1 MLKKTIEYVDYD
13 GETRK
18 EDFYFNLSKAELLE
32 MDLSE
37 NGGVDKLLR
46 RIVAEKDT
54 KQMIE
59 WFKLIIMKSYGV
71 KTNDGKRFIKNQNVL
86 DEFMQTEA
94 YSNLFFELATDDGA
108 AAKFMNGIL
117 PNGHE
122 VAANQTS
129 LPKV

>member
-37 NGGVDKLLR
+37 SGGVDKLLKK
-46 RIVAEKDT
+46 IVAEKDT
-54 KQMIE
+54 KQMVE
-59 WFKLIIMKSYGV
+59 WFKIIIQKSYGV
-71 KTNDGKRFIKNQNVL
+71 KSNDGKRFTKTPEVL
-86 DEFMQTEA
+86 AAFIETEA
-94 YSNLFFELATDDGA
+94 YSNLFFELATSDGE
-108 AAKFMNGIL
+108 AAKFMNGII

-122 VAANQTS
+122 VSANQAA